1 MIKSELRQLYL
12 SKQKAISREDR
23 ASMSDRIAFQFSSN
37 FDLTG
42 VRNLHCFIP
51 IEKFNEVNTRPIF
64 ELLWRD
70 HPQVVTLVPRV
81 DFESNGLISLKLT
94 PETALVRN
102 TWEIDEP
109 SHNEFVEPEQ
119 IDMVLV
125 PGLCFDLPG
134 HRVGYGKGFYDR
146 FLKQCRTDCL
156 KVGLSYFQPV
166 ETIDDVYGG
175 DVRLDAVVTAYDVTR
190 RRGEGETG
198 RR

>member
-12 SKQKAISREDR
+12 SKQKTISREDR
-23 ASMSDRIAFQFSSN
+23 VSMSERIAFQFSSN

-81 DFESNGLISLKLT
+81 DFQSNGLISLKFT
-94 PETALVRN
+94 PETELVRN

-125 PGLCFDLPG
+125 PGLCFDQEG

-146 FLKQCRTDCL
+146 FLKTCREDC
-156 KVGLSYFQPV
+156 VTIGLSHFEPV
-166 ETIDDVYGG
+166 EKIDDVHEG
-175 DVRLDAVVTAYDVTR
+175 DVRLDAVVTPSCVTR
-190 RRGEGETG
+190 RQEDAET
-198 RR
+198 R